1 MGILLG
7 SIDLGKMIGI
17 VEKRTEE
24 TLIEYLKGWEEDLLD
39 QIIEVSM
46 DMWMG
51 YKNVEQEN

>member
-1 MGILLG
+1 
-7 SIDLGKMIGI
+7 MIGI